1 MHFIAN
7 RSRTDDVTPDINLK
21 IELYQ
26 ESPKIFLK
34 SEKQN
39 KQTNKH
45 KTQQKKKQKQ
55 GRLFDSAAF
64 DSVLGN
70 SFRTKLRELILY
82 YSLDFFN
89 SFKSKLSWQTN
100 ISE

>member
-1 MHFIAN
+1 LHFIAN

-39 KQTNKH
+39 KQTNKN
-45 KTQQKKKQKQ
+45 KTKQKNKNKV
-55 GRLFDSAAF
+55 DY
-64 DSVLGN
+64 
-70 SFRTKLRELILY
+70 LILLLLIL
-82 YSLDFFN
+82 SLVIHLEQN
-89 SFKSKLSWQTN
+89 
-100 ISE
+100 